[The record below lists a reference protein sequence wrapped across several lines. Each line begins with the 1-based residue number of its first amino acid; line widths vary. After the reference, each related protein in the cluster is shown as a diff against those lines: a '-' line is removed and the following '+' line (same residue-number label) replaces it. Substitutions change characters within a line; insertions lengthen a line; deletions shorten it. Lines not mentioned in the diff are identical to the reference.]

1 MTAAHSPLGSR
12 CWTLRE
18 PLRELLLQVTGL
30 PMGQESTECSHPA
43 KVDSWRGIS
52 HQVAGLGLKTK
63 PLASP
68 EYVALP
74 LCTLKKKKKKKNK
87 DWLHGKHL
95 VRNYSQTH
103 WRLLTRVRRGS
114 IRAAEGLRHRESLT
128 QRENP
133 TWRDS
138 RGRSLKPPCKRT

>member
-1 MTAAHSPLGSR
+1 MTAAHSPLGSC
-12 CWTLRE
+12 CWALRE

-74 LCTLKKKKKKKNK
+74 LVRTKKEEEKQR
-87 DWLHGKHL
+87 L
-95 VRNYSQTH
+95 V
-103 WRLLTRVRRGS
+103 
-114 IRAAEGLRHRESLT
+114 
-128 QRENP
+128 
-133 TWRDS
+133 TWQAPS
-138 RGRSLKPPCKRT
+138 